1 MPRTNFVKA
10 YGGKRACQH
19 QHINSRTVTITDYSG
34 NERSQL
40 NFVLA
45 SDVDIESDGTGWNV
59 EFAKWVDPASGET
72 LHYVSGDDI
81 DIQINVDSNTCGLT
95 KGKHSEARD
104 DHAHEGGNLTC
115 EKCSNPINIGDPYQ
129 YVKVKRQ
136 RGGVKR
142 DRCMDCPNWKASEL
156 TSSSFLSTIYAADE
170 DQPEPSS
177 NPDSADVAESEIE
190 DLRTHFA
197 EAARAAAEIRI
208 EAADN
213 MEEGFG
219 HETSMSA
226 ELREQGEHAES
237 VADEIEGLSFDF
249 DTTNDLD
256 DEDLTDEEREESLA
270 ELADLVEA
278 AIEEIQSTWSEVQM

>member
-34 NERSQL
+34 DDTSEIAFILGAN
-40 NFVLA
+40 VA
-45 SDVDIESDGTGWNV
+45 IESVDSGWNI
-59 EFAKWVDPASGET
+59 ESAKWTDPASGET
-72 LHYVSGDDI
+72 LSYTSTDDI
-81 DIQINVDSNTCGLT
+81 SINISVDSDTCGLT

-115 EKCSNPINIGDPYQ
+115 QKCQKPINIGDPYK
-129 YVKVKRQ
+129 YVKQKLQ
-136 RGGVKR
+136 RGGIKR

-156 TSSSFLSTIYAADE
+156 TSSAFLSTIYAADE

-177 NPDSADVAESEIE
+177 NPDSADIAESEIE
-190 DLRTHFA
+190 DLKTHFA
-197 EAARAAAEIRI
+197 AAARAAAEIRT

-219 HETSMSA
+219 HETSMSS

-237 VADEIEGLSFDF
+237 IADEIENLSFDF
-249 DTTNDLD
+249 STTNDLD
-256 DEDLTDEEREESLA
+256 DEDLTDEDREESLA

-278 AIEEIQSTWSEVQM
+278 AVEEIQSTWSEVQM